1 MPIVEPSSYS
11 PPLFFSNGHW
21 QTIFPHFFRRVKGV
35 KYRRERIDI
44 GVQNFSFA
52 AGMQAPPSTT
62 AAKSDFLDLDW
73 SFIGAERVAIV
84 SHGLEGNS
92 GRSYV
97 LGMVRA
103 LNRAGW
109 DVLAWNFRG
118 CSGEPNRQ
126 LRSYHSGATE
136 DLHAVINHAI
146 SRKRYQ
152 HLALVGFSLGGNLT
166 LKYLGERGEAV
177 DARIKRAVTI
187 SVPCDLAGS
196 SRKMARPGNQ
206 IYMRR
211 FLKMLHQKIKAKMEI
226 LPGLIDDA
234 GFEKI
239 KNFQDFDDRY
249 TAPLHGFSSAEDYWE
264 KCSSRQ
270 FLPRIAIPTLVINA
284 RNDPFLNEECFPIE
298 EARRNPNLFLE
309 MPESGGHVGFV
320 EFNSAGEYW
329 SERRAVGFLNDF

>member
-1 MPIVEPSSYS
+1 MPIVEPSSYN
-11 PPLFFSNGHW
+11 PPLFFSDGHL
-21 QTIFPHFFRRVKGV
+21 QTIFPNLFRNVKGV
-35 KYRRERIDI
+35 RYRRERIDTPD
-44 GVQNFSFA
+44 A
-52 AGMQAPPSTT
+52 
-62 AAKSDFLDLDW
+62 DFIDLDW
-73 SFIGAERVAIV
+73 LLVGTERAAIV

-109 DVLAWNFRG
+109 DGLAWNFRG

-136 DLHAVINHAI
+136 DLHTVI
-146 SRKRYQ
+146 SRVISLKRYHQ
-152 HLALVGFSLGGNLT
+152 IALVGFSLGGNLT
-166 LKYLGERGEAV
+166 LKYLGERAEAV
-177 DARIKRAVTI
+177 DTRIKSAVAI

-196 SRKMARPGNQ
+196 SRKMARPANQ

-226 LPGLIDDA
+226 LPGKLDDA

-239 KNFQDFDDRY
+239 KNFKDFDDRY
-249 TAPLHGFSSAEDYWE
+249 TAPLHGFASAEDYWE

-270 FLPRIAIPTLVINA
+270 FLPRVAVPTLIINA
-284 RNDPFLNEECFPIE
+284 RNDPFLSEECFPVA
-298 EARRNPNLFLE
+298 EARRNPMVFLE

-329 SERRAVGFLNDF
+329 SERRATEFLSDR

>member
-1 MPIVEPSSYS
+1 MPIVEPSSYK
-11 PPLFFSNGHW
+11 PPLFFSNGHL
-21 QTIFPHFFRRVKGV
+21 QTIFPHFFRKVKGV
-35 KYRRERIDI
+35 NYLRERIDI

-52 AGMQAPPSTT
+52 PGVQAHPST
-62 AAKSDFLDLDW
+62 AADPDFLDLDW
-73 SFIGAERVAIV
+73 SLIGAERVAII

-97 LGMVRA
+97 LGMARA

-136 DLHAVINHAI
+136 DLQAVVSHVI

-152 HLALVGFSLGGNLT
+152 QIALVGFSLGGNLT
-166 LKYLGERGEAV
+166 LKYLGERVEAV
-177 DARIKRAVTI
+177 DARIKSAAAI
-187 SVPCDLAGS
+187 SAPCDLAGS
-196 SRKMARPGNQ
+196 SRRMAQPANK

-211 FLKMLHQKIKAKMEI
+211 FLKMLHQKIRAKMEI
-226 LPGLIDDA
+226 LPGKLDDA

-239 KNFQDFDDRY
+239 KNFKDFDDRY
-249 TAPLHGFSSAEDYWE
+249 TAPLHGFASAEDYWE

-270 FLPRIAIPTLVINA
+270 FLPRVAVPTLIINA
-284 RNDPFLNEECFPIE
+284 RNDPFLSEECFPIE
-298 EARRNPNLFLE
+298 EARRNPHVFLE

-320 EFNSAGEYW
+320 EFNSAEEYW
-329 SERRAVGFLNDF
+329 SERRAVEFLSNR